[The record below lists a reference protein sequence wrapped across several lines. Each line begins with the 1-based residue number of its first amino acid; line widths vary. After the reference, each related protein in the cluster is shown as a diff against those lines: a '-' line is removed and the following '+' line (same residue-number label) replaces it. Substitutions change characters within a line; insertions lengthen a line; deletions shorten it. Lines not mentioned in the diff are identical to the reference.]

1 MDNIIISILIGA
13 LAGWIASKIMKT
25 GGGIIRN
32 VILGIVGGFVGG
44 LVFGL
49 IGIGANNY
57 LGTIIISV
65 VGACIVIFVAK
76 LITKY

>member
-1 MDNIIISILIGA
+1 MDKIIISILLGA
-13 LAGWIASKIMKT
+13 VSGWIASKIMKT

-32 VILGIVGGFVGG
+32 VILGIIGGFVGG

-57 LGTIIISV
+57 LGTIVISV

-76 LITKY
+76 LISK